1 MAEQLQLEV
10 VTRRRKVVDAKVS
23 EVRLP
28 GVLGELGVLPGHTP
42 LLTALDV
49 GRVAYTESG
58 KEEHLV
64 IKHGFAEVQP
74 DRVTVLAREAVL
86 PNEIDR
92 EAMRV
97 ELAEATEALRAAT
110 AENLAEISH
119 RLRSAEISLEITE

>member
-10 VTRRRKVVDAKVS
+10 VTRRRKVVDAVVS

-49 GRVAYTESG
+49 GRVAFTEGG
-58 KEEHLV
+58 KEQHLIV
-64 IKHGFAEVQP
+64 KHGFAEVQP

-86 PNEIDR
+86 PQEIDR
-92 EAMRV
+92 EAERQK
-97 ELAEATEALRAAT
+97 LAEAIEALKAAT

-119 RLRSAEISLEITE
+119 LVRSAGVSLEITE

>member
-1 MAEQLQLEV
+1 MADQLQLEV
-10 VTRRRKVVDAKVS
+10 VTRRRKVVDAAVT

-42 LLTALDV
+42 LLTALEV
-49 GRVAYTESG
+49 GRVAYTEGG
-58 KEEHLV
+58 KEHRLV
-64 IKHGFAEVQP
+64 VKHGFAEVQP

-86 PNEIDR
+86 PQEIDR
-92 EAMRV
+92 EVQRQ
-97 ELAEATEALRAAT
+97 ELSEATEALKGAS

>member
-10 VTRRRKVVDAKVS
+10 VTRRRKVVDATVS

-49 GRVAYTESG
+49 GRVAYTEGG

-92 EAMRV
+92 EAMRL
-97 ELAEATEALRAAT
+97 ELAEATEALKAAT